1 MTAAQTPGIEALL
14 ARVRERLEREQQWK
28 IFGRESNVRCLDC
41 DLRYGERDQYGCH
54 ESGRGHSFDDEELAE
69 ARRAQPDDIDRDLK
83 ALLDL
88 SAAVREAEQRAW
100 RDFREWVTEEC
111 PHEPDEHAE
120 GTCDLCD
127 WTFAIE
133 AELDDRAD
141 RIAVDATRTDEA
153 DEATKEDR

>member
-1 MTAAQTPGIEALL
+1 MTAPRLSETPDIEAIAEVL
-14 ARVRERLEREQQWK
+14 AAHRPVIGRFAHHLNGVVGCSCMDRVFVAKVENYATHVAQALAPVLAAERVK
-28 IFGRESNVRCLDC
+28 
-41 DLRYGERDQYGCH
+41 
-54 ESGRGHSFDDEELAE
+54 
-69 ARRAQPDDIDRDLK
+69 
-83 ALLDL
+83 
-88 SAAVREAEQRAW
+88 AEQRAW

-141 RIAVDATRTDEA
+141 RIAVDATRTDQEGSA
-153 DEATKEDR
+153 